1 MTNLLSIAGLVLQF
15 NRASDITNAVWQHYP
30 VATNQAYFTNYGTNI
45 VVSGWATHT
54 VYVGSNLVRIYWPRP
69 ATNYLLQTSS
79 NLVQWQDIR
88 VLFAGPTAPTQWLVY
103 PLDRAAFY
111 RLRTQ

>member
-1 MTNLLSIAGLVLQF
+1 MTNLLQISVLALSLTNFQF
-15 NRASDITNAVWQHYP
+15 HTEPGPTNDGYY
-30 VATNQAYFTNYGTNI
+30 TNFGTNLI
-45 VVSGWATHT
+45 VSGTAMHT
-54 VYVGSNLVRIYWPRP
+54 AFIGSNLVRIYWPRP
-69 ATNYLLQTSS
+69 ATNCLLQTSS
-79 NLVQWQDIR
+79 NLAQWQDIR